1 LPSPLKDQ
9 AVNKVPYLQR
19 NFVKNPPE
27 PKPRE
32 RNKTFKILELTPDE
46 IKEALVDYIRN
57 KKRKE

>member
-1 LPSPLKDQ
+1 MVQKPNNICGATGRVRELLLAYSEK
-9 AVNKVPYLQR
+9 
-19 NFVKNPPE
+19 

-32 RNKTFKILELTPDE
+32 KNKAFRILELTPDE